1 MWSAG
6 LARER
11 GWVLPVCL
19 RLSQSTRRIWGAAS
33 VALGALPLAK
43 SAFLT
48 TQRLLCCFVRPDAIT
63 LMQSSSSPLTL
74 GFTRWSPKCVFPG
87 KTGLHSWQDGDK
99 LSSAF
104 CTRCRETEKANCAR
118 QVCVCVCVCVCIGVC
133 VCAYVWVCVCM
144 CVCACKCV
152 GVYVY
157 RCVGGYVSMYGCVYV
172 CVRV

>member
-1 MWSAG
+1 MFGGDPGLWSPADAALGGWACGPGHRAATEGSRARGSRSAG

-11 GWVLPVCL
+11 GWVQPPPVCL

-33 VALGALPLAK
+33 VASGALPLAK

-48 TQRLLCCFVRPDAIT
+48 MQRRLCCFVRPDAIT

-74 GFTRWSPKCVFPG
+74 GFARWSPKCVFPG

-104 CTRCRETEKANCAR
+104 CTRCRETEKANWAR
-118 QVCVCVCVCVCIGVC
+118 QVCVCVCVCV
-133 VCAYVWVCVCM
+133 
-144 CVCACKCV
+144 
-152 GVYVY
+152 
-157 RCVGGYVSMYGCVYV
+157 
-172 CVRV
+172 